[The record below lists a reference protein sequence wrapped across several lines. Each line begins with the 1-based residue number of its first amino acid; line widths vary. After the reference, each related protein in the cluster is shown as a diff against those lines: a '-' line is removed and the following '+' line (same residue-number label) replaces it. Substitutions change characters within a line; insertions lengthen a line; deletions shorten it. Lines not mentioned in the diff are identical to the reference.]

1 MATTTSI
8 TTTYA
13 GEKAAGYVSA
23 ALLSGDTLSRGL
35 IEIKPNVKYKQV
47 LKRVSTDDILK
58 NAGCDFNATSTVTL
72 DERTLTPE
80 SFKVNL
86 QLCKEDFRSDWDAI
100 EMGYSAHDEL
110 PKSFV
115 DFIIAFAAEKV
126 AAKNETNI
134 WGGVNAND
142 GEFDGFETLLATD
155 ANLPAAQ
162 EVTGITLTA
171 GNIVAEIAK
180 VVDAIP
186 NRLFK
191 EDLCIYIPIS
201 AYRLYVRAQAA
212 LGFVDRFNNQDMGE
226 NVMFDGIKLVVCPG
240 MSDDTMI
247 CTVKGNFYFGT
258 GLLSDHNE
266 VRVIDM
272 SDLDGSD
279 NVRLVMKM
287 TAAVQYA
294 FSEDV
299 VTYGIVNAAN

>member
-23 ALLSGDTLSRGL
+23 ALLSGDTLSNGL

-58 NAGCDFNATSTVTL
+58 NAGCDFDPTSTVTL
-72 DERTLTPE
+72 TERVLEPE

-86 QLCKEDFRSDWDAI
+86 QLCKADFRSDWDAV
-100 EMGYSAHDEL
+100 EMGYSAHDDL
-110 PKSFV
+110 PKSFQ
-115 DFIIAFAAEKV
+115 DFIIAYAAEKV
-126 AAKNETNI
+126 AAKTETNI
-134 WGGVNAND
+134 WSGATANN
-142 GEFDGFETLLATD
+142 GEFDGFETLLTTD
-155 ANLPAAQ
+155 ADLPAAQ
-162 EVTGITLTA
+162 EVTGTTLSA
-171 GNIVAEIAK
+171 SNIVAELGK

-201 AYRLYVRAQAA
+201 AYRFYLRAQAA
-212 LGFVDRFNNQDMGE
+212 LGFIDRFNNQDMGE
-226 NVMFDGIKLVVCPG
+226 VMFDGVPLKVAPG
-240 MSDDTMI
+240 MSDDVMI

-266 VRVIDM
+266 VKVIDM
-272 SDLDGSD
+272 SDIDGSD

>member
-23 ALLSGDTLSRGL
+23 ALLSGDTLSNGL

-58 NAGCDFNATSTVTL
+58 NAGCDFEPTSTVTL
-72 DERTLTPE
+72 TERVLEPE

-86 QLCKEDFRSDWDAI
+86 QLCKEDFRSDFDAI
-100 EMGYSAHDEL
+100 EMGYSAHDDL
-110 PKSFV
+110 PKSFQ
-115 DFIIAFAAEKV
+115 DFIIAYAAEKV

-134 WGGVNAND
+134 WSGATANN
-142 GEFDGFETLLATD
+142 GEFDGFETLLTTD
-155 ANLPAAQ
+155 ADLPAAQ
-162 EVTGITLTA
+162 EVTGTTLSA
-171 GNIVAEIAK
+171 SNIVAELGK

-201 AYRLYVRAQAA
+201 AYRFYLRAQAA
-212 LGFVDRFNNQDMGE
+212 LGFIDRFNNQDMGE
-226 NVMFDGIKLVVCPG
+226 VMFDSVPLKVAPG
-240 MSDDTMI
+240 MSDDVMI

-266 VRVIDM
+266 VKVIDM
-272 SDLDGSD
+272 SDIDGSD

>member
-23 ALLSGDTLSRGL
+23 ALLSGDTLSNGL

-58 NAGCDFNATSTVTL
+58 NAGCDFDATSTVTL
-72 DERTLTPE
+72 NERVLEPE

-86 QLCKEDFRSDWDAI
+86 QLCKEDFRSDWDAL
-100 EMGYSAHDEL
+100 EMGYSAHDDL
-110 PKSFV
+110 PKSFQ
-115 DFIIAFAAEKV
+115 DFIIAYAAEKV
-126 AAKNETNI
+126 ASKNETNI
-134 WGGVNAND
+134 WSGATANN
-142 GEFDGFETLLATD
+142 GEFDGFETLLTTD
-155 ANLPAAQ
+155 ADLPAAQ
-162 EVTGITLTA
+162 EVTGTTLSA
-171 GNIVAEIAK
+171 SNIVAELGK

-201 AYRLYVRAQAA
+201 AYRFYLRAQAA
-212 LGFVDRFNNQDMGE
+212 LGFIDRFNNQDMGE
-226 NVMFDGIKLVVCPG
+226 VMFDGVPLKVAPG
-240 MSDDTMI
+240 MSDDVMI

-266 VRVIDM
+266 VKVIDM
-272 SDLDGSD
+272 SDIDGSD

>member
-23 ALLSGDTLSRGL
+23 ALLSGDTLSNGL

-58 NAGCDFNATSTVTL
+58 NSGCDFDATSTVTL
-72 DERTLTPE
+72 NERVLEPE

-86 QLCKEDFRSDWDAI
+86 QLCTEDFRSDWDAV
-100 EMGYSAHDEL
+100 EMGYSAHDDL
-110 PKSFV
+110 PKSFQ
-115 DFIIAFAAEKV
+115 DFIIAYAAEKV

-134 WGGVNAND
+134 WSGVTANN
-142 GEFDGFETLLATD
+142 GEFDGFETLLTTD
-155 ANLPAAQ
+155 ADLPAAQ
-162 EVTGITLTA
+162 EVTGTTLSA
-171 GNIVAEIAK
+171 SNIVAELGK

-201 AYRLYVRAQAA
+201 AYRFYLRAQAA
-212 LGFVDRFNNQDMGE
+212 LGFIDRFNNQDMGE
-226 NVMFDGIKLVVCPG
+226 VMFDGVPLKVAPG
-240 MSDDTMI
+240 MSDDVMI

-266 VRVIDM
+266 VKVIDM
-272 SDLDGSD
+272 SDIDGSD

>member
-23 ALLSGDTLSRGL
+23 ALLSGNTLSQGL

-58 NAGCDFNATSTVTL
+58 NAGCDFDATSTVTL

-110 PKSFV
+110 PKSFQ
-115 DFIIAFAAEKV
+115 DFIIAYAAEKV
-126 AAKNETNI
+126 AAKTETNI
-134 WGGVNAND
+134 WSGVTANA
-142 GEFDGFETLLATD
+142 GEFDGFETLLTTD

-162 EVTGITLTA
+162 EVTGTTLSA
-171 GNIVAEIAK
+171 ANIVAELGK

-201 AYRLYVRAQAA
+201 AYRFYLRAQAA
-212 LGFVDRFNNQDMGE
+212 LGFIDRFNNQDMGE
-226 NVMFDGIKLVVCPG
+226 VMFDGIPLKVAPG
-240 MSDDTMI
+240 MSDDVMI

-258 GLLSDHNE
+258 GLMSDHNE

-272 SDLDGSD
+272 SDIDGSD
-279 NVRLVMKM
+279 NVRLVMKL

-299 VTYGIVNAAN
+299 VTYGIVNSAN